1 MVTLMS
7 HLGDGDPALM
17 VRTPCEAWEGVKPM
31 DTKITFAELDG
42 ESVALLP
49 SKETL
54 AFNFNWSNIYA
65 SNSSGN
71 NDIYIS
77 TR

>member
-1 MVTLMS
+1 
-7 HLGDGDPALM
+7 
-17 VRTPCEAWEGVKPM
+17 M

-65 SNSSGN
+65 SNSSVALNAATVLSQANSAAVQTIVVGQG
-71 NDIYIS
+71 
-77 TR
+77 

>member
-1 MVTLMS
+1 
-7 HLGDGDPALM
+7 
-17 VRTPCEAWEGVKPM
+17 M

-65 SNSSGN
+65 SNSSVALNAATVLSQANSAAVQTIVVGQ
-71 NDIYIS
+71 S
-77 TR
+77 